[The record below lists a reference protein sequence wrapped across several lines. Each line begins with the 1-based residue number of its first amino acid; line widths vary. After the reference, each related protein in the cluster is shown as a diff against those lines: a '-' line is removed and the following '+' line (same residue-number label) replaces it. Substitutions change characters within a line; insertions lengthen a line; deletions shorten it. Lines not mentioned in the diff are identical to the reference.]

1 MQGKYRIT
9 SGDAGIL
16 ISVAVFFDTI
26 QALLNLIPIIGT
38 AIAWIMSIIAW
49 LTFYIWFKIKGVSFQ
64 NEKYYKKLLLGGLIE
79 GLPIINFLPSW
90 TITVIRLIR
99 ESRKEDS
106 ANKKK
111 DAAKAS
117 NKEKAALA
125 MAKEREQEE
134 IAASQSANNQ
144 PPEDTQDIT
153 QREPISAV
161 SYVEE
166 GERIRRS
173 QPLPEKIPSI
183 PHTDIVKK

>member
-1 MQGKYRIT
+1 
-9 SGDAGIL
+9 
-16 ISVAVFFDTI
+16 
-26 QALLNLIPIIGT
+26 
-38 AIAWIMSIIAW
+38 
-49 LTFYIWFKIKGVSFQ
+49 
-64 NEKYYKKLLLGGLIE
+64 LGGLIE

-161 SYVEE
+161 SYLSAQ
-166 GERIRRS
+166 IR
-173 QPLPEKIPSI
+173 LN
-183 PHTDIVKK
+183 HLA